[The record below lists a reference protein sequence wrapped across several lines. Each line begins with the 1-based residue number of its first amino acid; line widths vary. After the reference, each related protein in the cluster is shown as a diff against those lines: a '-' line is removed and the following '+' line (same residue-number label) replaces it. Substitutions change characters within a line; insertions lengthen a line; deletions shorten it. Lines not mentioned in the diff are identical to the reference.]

1 MAYKVGGGGT
11 SGRGSKTGGGGK
23 KSQGPRQP
31 LSMKRGGPSRQGTG
45 GGNRPDAGRGGGFAR
60 QGASDRSRP
69 DARKGGQPSGQ
80 TRERSRRSFE
90 PPEFS
95 TQRPAAPKPG
105 GGRTSGTPRQEGR
118 FGSRPEARPG
128 PGRREQTGGTFES
141 RGGQRPQRRPSLER
155 PAERRFEREPRKE
168 ITSQKPVMPVQAEE
182 PEDRVWGIN
191 PVLELLR
198 SGARPVDAIWVD
210 SEKGGKQFGEI
221 ITLARKKGIAV
232 KFIPKEG
239 LDGMSGAQRHQ
250 GVIAAVSPKEY
261 ADPYAVAEA
270 ALKSKKAPLLIIL
283 DGIEDPHNLG
293 AIIRTAE
300 SSGADGI
307 VLPEHRAAH
316 LTTTVAKASAGA
328 LEYMP
333 VAKVTSLAG
342 YLDFLKEKGF
352 WIAGLAGESGKEY
365 GSFDMTVPLAVVL
378 GSEGEGIRS
387 LIKKKCDVLLSLP
400 MLGKVSSLNVS
411 VAAGV
416 VLYEAVRQR
425 KNSAINKN

>member
-1 MAYKVGGGGT
+1 MKGGG
-11 SGRGSKTGGGGK
+11 
-23 KSQGPRQP
+23 PARQ
-31 LSMKRGGPSRQGTG
+31 G
-45 GGNRPDAGRGGGFAR
+45 GGNRPDAGRGGFAR
-60 QGASDRSRP
+60 QGASDRSRT
-69 DARKGGQPSGQ
+69 DARKGGGQP
-80 TRERSRRSFE
+80 RERSRRSFE

-95 TQRPAAPKPG
+95 TQKPAAPRSG
-105 GGRTSGTPRQEGR
+105 GGRASGTGRREGSSGGRQEGR
-118 FGSRPEARPG
+118 PA
-128 PGRREQTGGTFES
+128 PGRREQTGGRAEARPEPGRGGQAGGRFES
-141 RGGQRPQRRPSLER
+141 RGGQRPQRRPSSTR
-155 PAERRFEREPRKE
+155 PPERRFEREPRKE

-182 PEDRVWGIN
+182 PEDRVWGLN

-198 SGARPVDAIWVD
+198 SGSRPIDAIWVD

-342 YLDFLKEKGF
+342 YMDFLKEKGF

-378 GSEGEGIRS
+378 GSEGEGIRP